1 MTKVRLS
8 REEQGLIERLEYDR
22 DYGASRTRHD
32 VVKDIQDGTI
42 KIYEGTTFPVLKD
55 AVTGK
60 IVKGSGRMPS
70 EVQSVRGR
78 SGWTERF
85 RDLGRDHFD
94 EMFERLLDRCRVGDF
109 KALEFYF
116 NKMAGKPSENKDLSD
131 TGKNSMMDM
140 YAAKLAA
147 GIPQEIAA
155 YVPPK
160 PIRIGDDRYQPVDA
174 DGNTVEKTNYELS
187 VEEVAVLIDAG
198 EVHNPDQRMAQA
210 LVQETYGGTTKVSRE
225 DWDSYTED
233 EQKRLMSLFDDM
245 EDEIDEQKSVTS
257 REQADAL
264 IQQGIE
270 HARAIQ
276 DAREE
281 PEEVLEELKDEL
293 EEEQKLDAQVA
304 ANIALA
310 TEAAHQVMVD
320 NALRSQG
327 LW

>member
-60 IVKGSGRMPS
+60 ILKGSGRMPS

-155 YVPPK
+155 QLPPK
-160 PIRIGDDRYQPVDA
+160 PIQIGDDKYQTVDA
-174 DGNTVEKTNYELS
+174 DGNTVEKTEYELS
-187 VEEVAVLIDAG
+187 PEEVAVLIDAG
-198 EVHNPDQRMAQA
+198 EYHNPDQRMAQA
-210 LVQETYGGTTKVSRE
+210 LTSQIYGGTTHIHVE
-225 DWDSYTED
+225 EYTED

-245 EDEIDEQKSVTS
+245 EDEIEERKQLTS
-257 REQADAL
+257 REEADDL

-276 DAREE
+276 EAQEE
-281 PEEVLEELKDEL
+281 PEEVLEELAEEL
-293 EEEQKLDAQVA
+293 EEESVETTIDPELLK
-304 ANIALA
+304 NYLA
-310 TEAAHQVMVD
+310 KGG
-320 NALRSQG
+320 RPIG

>member
-147 GIPQEIAA
+147 GIPEEIAA

-160 PIRIGDDRYQPVDA
+160 PIRIADRNGDKYQTVDA
-174 DGNTVEKTNYELS
+174 DGNTVEKTEYELS
-187 VEEVAVLIDAG
+187 PEEVAVLIDAG
-198 EVHNPDQRMAQA
+198 EYHNPDQRMAQA
-210 LVQETYGGTTKVSRE
+210 LTSQIYGGTTHIHVE
-225 DWDSYTED
+225 EYTED

-245 EDEIDEQKSVTS
+245 EDEIEERKQLTS
-257 REQADAL
+257 REEADDL

-276 DAREE
+276 EAQEE
-281 PEEVLEELKDEL
+281 PEEVLEELEEEL
-293 EEEQKLDAQVA
+293 EEESELDARTLGNA
-304 ANIALA
+304 ALLINLA
-310 TEAAHQVMVD
+310 Q
-320 NALRSQG
+320 QG
-327 LW
+327 RTSKKRPHIW

>member
-42 KIYEGTTFPVLKD
+42 KIYEGTPFPVLKD
-55 AVTGK
+55 AVSGK
-60 IVKGSGRMPS
+60 ILKGSWRLPS

-155 YVPPK
+155 QLPPK
-160 PIRIGDDRYQPVDA
+160 PIQIGDDKYQTVDA
-174 DGNTVEKTNYELS
+174 DGNTVEKTEYELS
-187 VEEVAVLIDAG
+187 PEEVAVLIDAG
-198 EVHNPDQRMAQA
+198 EYTNPDQRMAGA
-210 LVQETYGGTTKVSRE
+210 LTSQIFGGTSHIHVEEYIPRE
-225 DWDSYTED
+225 IV
-233 EQKRLMSLFDDM
+233 DD
-245 EDEIDEQKSVTS
+245 IDGRKQLTS
-257 REQADAL
+257 REEADDL

-276 DAREE
+276 EAQEE
-281 PEEVLEELKDEL
+281 PEEVLEELAEEL
-293 EEEQKLDAQVA
+293 EEESVETTIDPELLK
-304 ANIALA
+304 NYLA
-310 TEAAHQVMVD
+310 KGG
-320 NALRSQG
+320 RPIG